1 MSNKVSEKEK
11 PSNNITPYEN
21 KNKKDINSLI
31 KKRKIS
37 YPKSLINSNNSNVI
51 KTRQLPLLKR
61 NKIYFNYDAFDTTK
75 NDKNSQISYRR
86 NKSNNNTIFDLKEKQ
101 KKKLILEINQSYN
114 ELKFQDNEIKK
125 IQNLYGSIKKDNLTN
140 QFLLHQ
146 FFNKEDK
153 EKNQSIDKNN
163 RNEKEIKK
171 NKKIEKTSSKDE
183 KYSNSN
189 YETSSFFLTGTN
201 TIENK
206 NKSNYSS
213 KNKLSCLNKK
223 KNRTFLI
230 NENSSKLKFL
240 KKELDYYIKTIDIGT
255 QKLEK
260 FKENQTITEYLRTKE
275 ELDKKNK
282 ELDDIINKSNGLQV
296 DINDHDMVIYCYKL
310 QNEKYLSLIN
320 DIKKKITSKY
330 KPMLSNWE
338 KRVQKLESQKE
349 ILEKQNKLYISEID
363 KMKEINQKNKKIENE
378 LKEFLENNEKYL
390 DEKTD
395 NNLEI
400 TNSYNI
406 EQRLKQKIEIKN
418 RKIETIKESNK
429 ELNVFIIK
437 SEEDRKNK
445 LIQKAKN
452 EQIQKEKINK
462 IVEEINNINKEIQ
475 KNSFKN
481 IIELKNM
488 ENETKNNEEIIK
500 EQKKEIEYLNLNE
513 KKIINDINNLNKDLD
528 IISKESEKQK
538 NEMQLLIKTFEELKN
553 NNNENDIKKE
563 NEKLLKLYD
572 IKKNKLD
579 EAQHKNNKLSDL
591 LKEIKNI

>member
-1 MSNKVSEKEK
+1 
-11 PSNNITPYEN
+11 
-21 KNKKDINSLI
+21 
-31 KKRKIS
+31 
-37 YPKSLINSNNSNVI
+37 
-51 KTRQLPLLKR
+51 
-61 NKIYFNYDAFDTTK
+61 
-75 NDKNSQISYRR
+75 
-86 NKSNNNTIFDLKEKQ
+86 
-101 KKKLILEINQSYN
+101 
-114 ELKFQDNEIKK
+114 
-125 IQNLYGSIKKDNLTN
+125 
-140 QFLLHQ
+140 
-146 FFNKEDK
+146 
-153 EKNQSIDKNN
+153 
-163 RNEKEIKK
+163 
-171 NKKIEKTSSKDE
+171 
-183 KYSNSN
+183 
-189 YETSSFFLTGTN
+189 
-201 TIENK
+201 
-206 NKSNYSS
+206 
-213 KNKLSCLNKK
+213 LNKK
-223 KNRTFLI
+223 KNKTFLI

-260 FKENQTITEYLRTKE
+260 FKENQTITEYLRIKE

-378 LKEFLENNEKYL
+378 LKEFLEKNEKYL

-429 ELNVFIIK
+429 ELNIFIIK

-462 IVEEINNINKEIQ
+462 IVEEINNINKEMQ

-538 NEMQLLIKTFEELKN
+538 NEMQLLIKIFKELKN
-553 NNNENDIKKE
+553 NNNENDKKKE
-563 NEKLLKLYD
+563 NEK
-572 IKKNKLD
+572 
-579 EAQHKNNKLSDL
+579 
-591 LKEIKNI
+591 